1 MNDKEKKEEKK
12 DINEMTFSE
21 KRNDLEEDFLKKRE
35 DKNEFDKKFY
45 GKREFDVASDVGE
58 LIVQILFYMSY
69 MAQRR
74 MEFQD
79 RWKELQKKLEKLNQ
93 QEKDLIEKAKELYQ
107 NGKAEIKKEDKI
119 ILLTLDKE
127 KQNVNAKTM
136 NLEKTTVIS
145 EMNYPFEEKW
155 LDKEKDNKNLSEKEN
170 EKIEP
175 WNKSDLE
182 KNPWDKTEDN
192 PWDKSNSIDDE
203 DMDNP
208 WAEKL
213 QSDKENENSLDNE
226 LELD

>member
-12 DINEMTFSE
+12 DRNEMTFTE

-45 GKREFDVASDVGE
+45 EKREFDVASDVGE

-69 MAQRR
+69 MAQKR

-79 RWKELQKKLEKLNQ
+79 RWKELQKELEKLNQ

-119 ILLTLDKE
+119 ILLTLDNE

-136 NLEKTTVIS
+136 NLEKTTIIS

-155 LDKEKDNKNLSEKEN
+155 LNKEKEKDMKDLSEKE
-170 EKIEP
+170 
-175 WNKSDLE
+175 
-182 KNPWDKTEDN
+182 NPWDKTEDN

>member
-12 DINEMTFSE
+12 DRNEMTFTE

-45 GKREFDVASDVGE
+45 EKREFDVASDVGE

-69 MAQRR
+69 MAQKR

-79 RWKELQKKLEKLNQ
+79 RWKELQKELEKLNQ
-93 QEKDLIEKAKELYQ
+93 QEKDLIDKAKELYQ

-127 KQNVNAKTM
+127 KENVNAKTM

-175 WNKSDLE
+175 WSKSDLE
-182 KNPWDKTEDN
+182 KNPWDKSEDN
-192 PWDKSNSIDDE
+192 PWDKSNSIDEE
-203 DMDNP
+203 DKDNP

>member
-1 MNDKEKKEEKK
+1 
-12 DINEMTFSE
+12 
-21 KRNDLEEDFLKKRE
+21 
-35 DKNEFDKKFY
+35 
-45 GKREFDVASDVGE
+45 
-58 LIVQILFYMSY
+58 MSY

-79 RWKELQKKLEKLNQ
+79 RWKELQKELEKLNQ

>member
-12 DINEMTFSE
+12 DRNEMTFTE
-21 KRNDLEEDFLKKRE
+21 KRNDFEEDFLKKRE

-45 GKREFDVASDVGE
+45 EKREFDVASDVGE

-69 MAQRR
+69 MAQKR

-79 RWKELQKKLEKLNQ
+79 RWKELQKELEKLNQ

-119 ILLTLDKE
+119 ILLTLDNE

-136 NLEKTTVIS
+136 NLEKTTIIS

-155 LDKEKDNKNLSEKEN
+155 LNKEKEKDMKDLSEKE
-170 EKIEP
+170 
-175 WNKSDLE
+175 
-182 KNPWDKTEDN
+182 NPWDKTEDN